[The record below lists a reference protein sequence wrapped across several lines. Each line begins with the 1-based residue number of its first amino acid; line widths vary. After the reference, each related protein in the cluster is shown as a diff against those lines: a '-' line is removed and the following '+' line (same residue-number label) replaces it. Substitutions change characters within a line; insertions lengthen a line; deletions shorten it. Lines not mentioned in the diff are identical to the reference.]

1 MASMVFAS
9 TPLSAKS
16 FVKLRTNSKYSP
28 SSCFV
33 PSPFRD
39 SYLHL
44 SYKISHVKSSKSSFI
59 QGDGFSNFSL
69 PKFSRVANSVSPSL
83 NTIKAGEKTVYRFEA
98 YDIREN
104 KYISL
109 RKYSGKV
116 LLIVNIPEQGSDET
130 KSEIKLLNELHNRY
144 KDGKPKG
151 FAVLGFLYDNKE
163 TGTSVYG
170 GGKQEIL
177 NTAEF
182 PLFDK
187 VKLNEKHEHWYG
199 TDENKRDEDLY
210 YFLKKE
216 TKGGDITEEF
226 VKILVDWTG
235 VPAKQRY
242 DPFPISD
249 DETKKSE
256 VVKSGENPG
265 ATAGPREDPRFV
277 LENAIARLV
286 R

>member
-9 TPLSAKS
+9 TPLSTKS

-28 SSCFV
+28 SSLIV
-33 PSPFRD
+33 SSSSRD

-44 SYKISHVKSSKSSFI
+44 SYNISHA
-59 QGDGFSNFSL
+59 QAG
-69 PKFSRVANSVSPSL
+69 
-83 NTIKAGEKTVYRFEA
+83 GEKNVYRFEA
-98 YDIREN
+98 HDIREK

-116 LLIVNIPEQGSDET
+116 LLIVNIPEQGSDDA
-130 KSEIKLLNELHNRY
+130 KSEIKLLNNLHNRY
-144 KDGKPKG
+144 KDNKPKG
-151 FAVLGFLYDNKE
+151 FAVLGFLYDKKE
-163 TGTSVYG
+163 TGKSGYG

-187 VKLNEKHEHWYG
+187 VKLNDKHKHIYGINEKE
-199 TDENKRDEDLY
+199 RDADLY
-210 YFLKKE
+210 YFLKEE

-242 DPFPISD
+242 DPFPILD

-256 VVKSGENPG
+256 TGKSGENPG
-265 ATAGPREDPRFV
+265 TTAGQRDDPRFV
-277 LENAIARLV
+277 LEHAIARLV